1 MNSLWLCCVL
11 SPWLA
16 SADPQPAVT
25 LPPAEV
31 VVSDFAPAVSPPV
44 VEGATVANF
53 SSTTAAPNPSRV
65 GLHKNVAVVCPPA
78 LLPALV
84 PWIEFRQEQ
93 GYQIIQVD
101 GGLSSLDILQAIRRF
116 ARTQHLHAVVLV
128 GDADLRMDADPAIRK
143 HCVPTFMAVSKINPQ
158 LGSEAHIATDNPY
171 ADIDGDQTPDIPVGR
186 LCVDTPAQLSQL
198 VRKILAYEHL
208 PRSEPWRCKINLAAG
223 VGDFG
228 LLADTLI
235 ETTAKRFLVEGIPA
249 SYRTTM
255 TYGNWRSP
263 YCPDPRIFREFMLR
277 GVNEGCLFWVYMGHG
292 RPHRLDRFR
301 VGEAIIPVLEAS
313 DVPRFKANSGLP
325 IAVLLACYAGAF
337 EQPQECLA
345 ERLLQNPDGPVAV
358 IAASRITMP
367 YSMAILG
374 TSLMAGA
381 FEQRLPTIGEIYLAG
396 KQALTTEKGG
406 KHRKLMDSLAKTLSP
421 TKEELP
427 TERLEHQLIFNLLGD
442 PLLEVDYPH
451 PISLAAQR
459 RVAAGE
465 NLRLHGTA
473 PISGPCTLELVCR
486 RDRLTFTPSRRKS
499 PENDEQVFN
508 EMTATYHRAND
519 SRWLQRK
526 FNIRAGRFVIDVPV
540 PSLARGPSHVRLF
553 VDNGQDFAER
563 LRQRLPATAGRA
575 KRIAD
580 VECGTL
586 DCYDG
591 GGCRIMGDGRNRD
604 QQRTV
609 IRTYVDE

>member
-1 MNSLWLCCVL
+1 MNPLWLCCVM

-16 SADPQPAVT
+16 AADPQLSVVARPAEAVVADLTPAVG
-25 LPPAEV
+25 
-31 VVSDFAPAVSPPV
+31 SPV
-44 VEGATVANF
+44 VEIASVAKLA
-53 SSTTAAPNPSRV
+53 STPETTKPARV

-78 LLPALV
+78 LLPALA
-84 PWIEFRQEQ
+84 PWIQFRQRQ

-101 GGLSSLDILQAIRRF
+101 GGLSSVDILKAIRRF
-116 ARTQHLHAVVLV
+116 ARTQGLYAVVLV
-128 GDADLRMDADPAIRK
+128 GDADLRMDAAPEIRA
-143 HCVPTFMAVSKINPQ
+143 HCVPTFMAVSKVNPK
-158 LGSEAHIATDNPY
+158 LGSESHIATDNPY

-186 LCVDTPAQLSQL
+186 LCVDTPRQLSLL
-198 VRKILAYEHL
+198 VQKILAYEHL
-208 PRSEPWRCKINLAAG
+208 PRSQPWRCQVNLAAG

-249 SYRTTM
+249 SYQTTM

-263 YCPDPRIFREFMLR
+263 YCPDPRLFREFMLR

-292 RPHRLDRFR
+292 RPHRLDRFQ

-313 DVPRFKANSGLP
+313 DVPRFQAGSGLP

-345 ERLLQNPDGPVAV
+345 ERLLQTPDGPVAV

-374 TSLMAGA
+374 TALMAA
-381 FEQRLPTIGEIYLAG
+381 TFEQRLPTIGEIYLAG
-396 KQALTTEKGG
+396 KQALSSEKAG

-451 PISLAAQR
+451 PIPFTSQR

-465 NLRLHGTA
+465 NLRLHGLA

-486 RDRLTFTPSRRKS
+486 RDRLTFTPPRRKN
-499 PENDEQVFN
+499 PENDEQVFS
-508 EMTATYHRAND
+508 EMTETYHRAND

-526 FNIRAGRFVIDVPV
+526 FDIRAGRFVIDLQVPTQ
-540 PSLARGPSHVRLF
+540 ARGPSHVRMF
-553 VDNGQDFAER
+553 IDNGHDFAER
-563 LRQRLPATAGRA
+563 LRGRLSATARRT

-580 VECGTL
+580 IECRTL
-586 DCYDG
+586 DCYD
-591 GGCRIMGDGRNRD
+591 
-604 QQRTV
+604 QR
-609 IRTYVDE
+609 